1 MQKDPNLDCSRCP
14 RGGAMLAPRNSD
26 SCMLVSNSCLASAHS
41 RKPCPTVST
50 MRAQQ
55 GIAESRCQ
63 PGPDFVFAQIVSHR
77 RDQLIENVGVNL
89 VERVAIERGK
99 IISVRKFR
107 WTFSIRSRAVEKFYD
122 CPKRGCRRNCGDAQ
136 KWRRQFRSDR
146 LAYGINVSRNP
157 FVSFMAVNPE
167 GDAPAFAYSRGQTR
181 KTCRGIRQVVQNADG
196 KCQIKCCAHRRI
208 QQIAND
214 YVRVW
219 KLARVRKSYE
229 RAFAQIQ
236 RDNCSSAMRGND
248 GSVASFPTASFKD
261 NLVCEIPGRQRGDP
275 VEKFPFVIIAKIAP
289 PRPFLGKTRSRLE
302 FDAGEICR
310 KQNRN
315 AVANRKL

>member
-1 MQKDPNLDCSRCP
+1 MMSFGRIAFRRSLPRPACTAGKCCGARTGKIWPDCARSSRAKWKHAKDSNFNSNRCP
-14 RGGAMLAPRNSD
+14 FSGATLTWQKT
-26 SCMLVSNSCLASAHS
+26 NSCTLIGNGCFASAYS
-41 RKPCPTVST
+41 RKPRPTVST

-122 CPKRGCRRNCGDAQ
+122 CPKRGGWRNCGDAQ

-146 LAYGINVSRNP
+146 LAYGINLSRNP

-167 GDAPAFAYSRGQTR
+167 GDAPAFAYS
-181 KTCRGIRQVVQNADG
+181 
-196 KCQIKCCAHRRI
+196 
-208 QQIAND
+208 
-214 YVRVW
+214 
-219 KLARVRKSYE
+219 
-229 RAFAQIQ
+229 
-236 RDNCSSAMRGND
+236 
-248 GSVASFPTASFKD
+248 
-261 NLVCEIPGRQRGDP
+261 
-275 VEKFPFVIIAKIAP
+275 
-289 PRPFLGKTRSRLE
+289 
-302 FDAGEICR
+302 
-310 KQNRN
+310 
-315 AVANRKL
+315 